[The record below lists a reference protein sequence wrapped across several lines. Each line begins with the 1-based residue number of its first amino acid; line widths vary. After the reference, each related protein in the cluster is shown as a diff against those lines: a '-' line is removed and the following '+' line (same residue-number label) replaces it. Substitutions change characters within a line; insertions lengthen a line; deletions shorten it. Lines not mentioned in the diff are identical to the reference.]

1 MYDAHAPIV
10 QTTGPAMITLERRLV
25 DQLEDLA
32 QEALRAMEA
41 VNAGAE
47 ELIYTDS
54 SLSAAHATLEE
65 LRSMLANPSTANTP
79 AKTRQSKRH

>member
-1 MYDAHAPIV
+1 
-10 QTTGPAMITLERRLV
+10 MITLERRLV

-79 AKTRQSKRH
+79 GKDTPIDEALNAAPATVSRL